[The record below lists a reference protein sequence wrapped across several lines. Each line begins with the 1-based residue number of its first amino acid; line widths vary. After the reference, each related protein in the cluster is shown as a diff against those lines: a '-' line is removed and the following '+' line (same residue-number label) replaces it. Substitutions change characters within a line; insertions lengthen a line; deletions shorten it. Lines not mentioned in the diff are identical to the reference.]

1 MPKSIIVDPN
11 GNRFDLGEL
20 AEPQTSRVAMLANT
34 FVESNIDGITPARAA
49 RILRDA
55 DGGNLRAQH
64 ILFDDIVDR
73 DSHIQTEFAKRSGA
87 VVLDWD
93 IVPPADAS
101 AAEKKNAE
109 WLKETLLNAVDDWEE
124 LLVYLMDAIGHG
136 YAPVELEWL
145 YQDGSRIPKF
155 HHRPQT
161 WLRLDPT
168 RRELRLDDGSATGA
182 VLTPAGWVLHQPK
195 KVKTGYM
202 GRAGL
207 LRTLVWPFIYRAYSV
222 GDFAEFLET
231 YGLPIIVGKYF
242 AGATPEEKASLFR
255 AVTSLGHDARAIMPA
270 EMEMEIK
277 TVTGAAGGSSHLD
290 MVAWAEKSISRAILG
305 ATLTSGA
312 DGKSSTNA
320 LGNVH
325 NEVRHDIRD
334 ADVRSLAATLTRDL
348 VYPLLTI
355 NRGAVEWRRCPRLVF
370 DTSEAEDITVYAEA
384 LPKLAPLFDIGASF
398 ARGKLRIPAPEN
410 GEEIL
415 RAPAATDGFIPPV
428 AATTVALAADLPV
441 EEFPDQVALDAA
453 IDAIPADA
461 LQGMAQAALQPVYD
475 LLAAGNHEEAGG
487 RLAELFPAMS
497 TVALETVLARC
508 YFAAEVW
515 GRLSAQQEASGDA

>member
-1 MPKSIIVDPN
+1 MASKILDPN
-11 GNRFDLGEL
+11 GNPYDLG
-20 AEPQTSRVAMLANT
+20 AIKEPQTSRVAMLANT
-34 FVESNIDGITPARAA
+34 FVESNVDGITPSRAA

-73 DSHIQTEFAKRSGA
+73 DSHIQTEFGKRAGA

-109 WLKETLLNAVDDWEE
+109 WVKETLLNAVDDWEE
-124 LLVYLMDAIGHG
+124 LLAYLMEAVGHG

-145 YQDGSRIPKF
+145 YQGGERIPKF

-168 RRELRLDDGSATGA
+168 RRTLRLDDGSATGA
-182 VLTPAGWVLHQPK
+182 ELIPAGWILHQPK

-242 AGATPEEKASLFR
+242 AGASPEEKASLFR

-277 TVTGAAGGSSHLD
+277 SVTGSAGGSHHMT
-290 MVAWAEKSISRAILG
+290 MVEWAEKSISRAILG

-320 LGNVH
+320 LGKVH

-334 ADVRSLAATLTRDL
+334 ADARSLAATLTRDL
-348 VYPLLTI
+348 VYPLLSI

-370 DTSEAEDITVYAEA
+370 DTSEAEDITVYSEA
-384 LPKLAPLFDIGASF
+384 LPKLAPLFDIGANW
-398 ARGKLRIPAPEN
+398 ARGKLRIPTPAE
-410 GEEIL
+410 GEEVL
-415 RAPAATDGFIPPV
+415 RGPAPAPAVDGGANPPPPV
-428 AATTVALAADLPV
+428 AAATASLSATVADQPDNVDTQAARLAQDANPILAGAVSHLAHLVSQAESLEALRASLLDAYGHLPMADLAAV
-441 EEFPDQVALDAA
+441 MSEAFAA
-453 IDAIPADA
+453 
-461 LQGMAQAALQPVYD
+461 
-475 LLAAGNHEEAGG
+475 
-487 RLAELFPAMS
+487 AELAG
-497 TVALETVLARC
+497 LAD
-508 YFAAEVW
+508 VKD
-515 GRLSAQQEASGDA
+515 GN